1 MVGIASS
8 LVALNVCARVAATEL
23 CDATGATGSVGASAT
38 AGARSATSDADEDA
52 NGADDEGADDEGA
65 DDEGTDGDEGADG
78 AITSLSAE
86 PVGGTSF
93 MN

>member
-1 MVGIASS
+1 VDD
-8 LVALNVCARVAATEL
+8 E
-23 CDATGATGSVGASAT
+23 GA
-38 AGARSATSDADEDA
+38 DADEDA
-52 NGADDEGADDEGA
+52 G
-65 DDEGTDGDEGADG
+65 G